1 MSFNDDEEIVPQ
13 NEEPP
18 PPIFVDGRVELAI
31 KKNDEAPLEQNNQ
44 KVLLVLTGDEYSGDR
59 LGLDLVAVLDVS
71 ASMQGDKIEK
81 MKTAMQFVIKKLS
94 PIDRISIVTF
104 SSSATRLCP
113 LRQITEKSK
122 TELLGLIDGLKV
134 ISNTNISDGLRT
146 GLKVLADRK
155 VSGGR
160 TVGVMLMSDGQ
171 QNEGGDAADVV
182 IGNVPVH
189 TFGFGADYD
198 GKVLNAV
205 ARKSLGGT
213 FNTVNDIDGLSMA
226 FSQCL
231 AGLLTTV
238 AEDLTLKLETVGNG
252 SIIQKATAGSYR
264 QDPDAGSI
272 TIFFGNLYN
281 KEVRQVIVDLLLP
294 AVDKVQGT
302 RILRVSYS
310 YKTSGL
316 LSETAPTTVSVN
328 RTKKVL
334 VDDVKPVPEVQ
345 TEEARLKTVTMIK
358 AARQMADGKNLGDAR
373 DKLSEAQNAL
383 DDVEEQSSPLLDMLR
398 AELSQLVDLMQSQD
412 VYEKQGR
419 PYALSSET
427 SHDLQRFAARGD
439 IVDMRLFATPRMNKY
454 LEQAQRFDE
463 DPKAPLPS
471 VDEDVKEELAANP
484 LAPIAGPITF
494 HIQAA
499 IQALQAIAKLINNG
513 GNP

>member
-1 MSFNDDEEIVPQ
+1 
-13 NEEPP
+13 
-18 PPIFVDGRVELAI
+18 
-31 KKNDEAPLEQNNQ
+31 
-44 KVLLVLTGDEYSGDR
+44 
-59 LGLDLVAVLDVS
+59 
-71 ASMQGDKIEK
+71 
-81 MKTAMQFVIKKLS
+81 
-94 PIDRISIVTF
+94 
-104 SSSATRLCP
+104 
-113 LRQITEKSK
+113 
-122 TELLGLIDGLKV
+122 
-134 ISNTNISDGLRT
+134 
-146 GLKVLADRK
+146 
-155 VSGGR
+155 
-160 TVGVMLMSDGQ
+160 
-171 QNEGGDAADVV
+171 
-182 IGNVPVH
+182 
-189 TFGFGADYD
+189 
-198 GKVLNAV
+198 
-205 ARKSLGGT
+205 
-213 FNTVNDIDGLSMA
+213 
-226 FSQCL
+226 
-231 AGLLTTV
+231 
-238 AEDLTLKLETVGNG
+238 
-252 SIIQKATAGSYR
+252 
-264 QDPDAGSI
+264 
-272 TIFFGNLYN
+272 
-281 KEVRQVIVDLLLP
+281 VRQVIVDLLLP

-427 SHDLQRFAARGD
+427 PHDLQRFAARGD